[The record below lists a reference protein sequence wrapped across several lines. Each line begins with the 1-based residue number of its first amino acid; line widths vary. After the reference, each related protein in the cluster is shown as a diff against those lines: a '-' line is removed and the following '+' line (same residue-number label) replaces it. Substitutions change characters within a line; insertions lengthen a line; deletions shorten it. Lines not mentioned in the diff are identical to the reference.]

1 MGERESQKSPASSL
15 GRPAVYLEIPGFS
28 INDLGERST
37 VRSGLVLCPGIGPGW
52 PG

>member
-28 INDLGERST
+28 INDLGERQ
-37 VRSGLVLCPGIGPGW
+37 P
-52 PG
+52 